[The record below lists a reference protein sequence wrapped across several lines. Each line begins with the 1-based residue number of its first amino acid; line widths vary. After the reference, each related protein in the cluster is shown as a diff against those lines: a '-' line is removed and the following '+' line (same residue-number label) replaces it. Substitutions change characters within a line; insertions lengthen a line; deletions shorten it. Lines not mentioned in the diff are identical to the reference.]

1 MRKFQTILKLMTTDE
16 RRMRFAEDVS
26 LLFEVWGLPPMA
38 GRVWAALLVT
48 DRPHLSAADLQEQI
62 GASSGSISA
71 GVTALTR
78 MGLIER
84 VWVPGDRRSYYATA
98 TAALEHLLERKAEA
112 LTQMVTLAER
122 GIEAFSDVDPAR
134 ARLEEMRDF
143 YAWFD
148 REFDVLIERW
158 RTERRTVRD
167 REEAS

>member
-1 MRKFQTILKLMTTDE
+1 MILKLMTTHE

-48 DRPHLSAADLQEQI
+48 EQPHLSAADLQEQI
-62 GASSGSISA
+62 GASAGSISTA
-71 GVTALTR
+71 VTSLTR
-78 MGLIER
+78 MGIIDR
-84 VWVPGDRRSYYATA
+84 VWVPGDRRSYYATS
-98 TAALEHLLERKAEA
+98 TAAFEHLLERRAEA
-112 LTQMVTLAER
+112 LTQMVALAER
-122 GIEAFSDVDPAR
+122 GVEAFSDVDPAR

-158 RTERRTVRD
+158 RAEHRAKQEP
-167 REEAS
+167 EEPS

>member
-1 MRKFQTILKLMTTDE
+1 MTTHE
-16 RRMRFAEDVS
+16 RRMRFAEEVS

-48 DRPHLSAADLQEQI
+48 DQPHLSATDLREQI
-62 GASSGSISA
+62 GASAGSISA
-71 GVTALTR
+71 ALAALTR
-78 MGLIER
+78 MGIIDR
-84 VWVPGDRRSYYATA
+84 VWVPGDRRSYYATS

-112 LTQMVTLAER
+112 LTQMVGLAER
-122 GIEAFSDVDPAR
+122 GVEAFSDVDPAK

-158 RTERRTVRD
+158 RTEHRAERGG
-167 REEAS
+167 EESS

>member
-1 MRKFQTILKLMTTDE
+1 
-16 RRMRFAEDVS
+16 MRFAEDVS

-48 DRPHLSAADLQEQI
+48 DQPHLSATDFQEQI
-62 GASSGSISA
+62 GASAGSISA
-71 GVTALTR
+71 AVTALTR
-78 MGLIER
+78 MGIIDR
-84 VWVPGDRRSYYATA
+84 VWVPGDRRSYYATS

-112 LTQMVTLAER
+112 LTQMVALAER
-122 GIEAFSDVDPAR
+122 GAAAFSDVDPAK

-158 RTERRTVRD
+158 RTEHRTEQG
-167 REEAS
+167 REESS